1 MKKSVQFVSRIAIAV
16 VLLAAVGIAAWWDHA
31 QPDEPLLTGGTS
43 PQVENVQIADARTL
57 LACPGKPVLASLGED
72 PPESSDSSGDDTDSA
87 GEDADGSGAD
97 TGEDADGPGGDTGE
111 DAEPPVGTYDP
122 DYAPDEADAT
132 SLINAMSLGPA
143 DSTPAPA
150 LLETLLAQDDTSAAE
165 TVELSGSGAV
175 HNGSLTTDGPA
186 AFTAT
191 TRADGAETPLVTG
204 VRFGSATAGDL
215 RGIAATPCIP
225 AAAEQWLLGGQTE
238 AGASAKLELMNPS
251 DTAATVRLEIWGAVG
266 PIDPV
271 GSKSVLVPPG
281 EHRSI
286 LLEGLAPGERRIAVR
301 VQSSGARI
309 GAVIQD
315 VRTLGL
321 QPAGVDY
328 VAPSAPLSTE
338 VRVPGIEIKDADE
351 SLLRL
356 LIPGNDPGLVN
367 IKLIGP
373 NGEVAAEDLMEI
385 EVPGGAVTD
394 VSLRGVP
401 EGSYTAVVESDVP
414 ITASGFVGTG
424 EEDVERDIAWMPA
437 VASDET
443 NIFALPETSVAVG
456 QTLVMNGSEVDVP
469 ARVFLVTD
477 AGELVEEEVRIAAGE
492 TKEMDIP
499 AAVDGEPVV
508 GVLVESEQP
517 ITAGLALR
525 APEIEPA
532 GVALLPATPRS
543 ILPSGIDVQ
552 LRR

>member
-1 MKKSVQFVSRIAIAV
+1 MKKSVQFISRITIAV

-31 QPDEPLLTGGTS
+31 QSAEPLLTGGTS

-72 PPESSDSSGDDTDSA
+72 PPKSSDSSGSDTDSSGA
-87 GEDADGSGAD
+87 NADGSG
-97 TGEDADGPGGDTGE
+97 TDAE
-111 DAEPPVGTYDP
+111 EAEPPVGTYDP

-132 SLINAMSLGPA
+132 SLINTMSLGSE

-150 LLETLLAQDDTSAAE
+150 LLETLLAQDDASASE

-191 TRADGAETPLVTG
+191 TRADGAQTPLVTG

-338 VRVPGIEIKDADE
+338 VSVPGIEIKDADE

-356 LIPGNDPGLVN
+356 LIPGDDPGLVN
-367 IKLIGP
+367 IKLMGP
-373 NGEVAAEDLMEI
+373 DGEVAAEDLMEI
-385 EVPGGAVTD
+385 QVPGGAVTD

-437 VASDET
+437 VTADET
-443 NIFALPETSVAVG
+443 NIFALPETDVAVA
-456 QTLVMNGSEVDVP
+456 QTLVMTGGATNAATRVSLIVDGG
-469 ARVFLVTD
+469 D
-477 AGELVEEEVRIAAGE
+477 LVEEEVRIAAGE
-492 TKEMDIP
+492 TNEMDIP
-499 AAVDGEPVV
+499 AVVDGDPVV

-517 ITAGLALR
+517 VTAGLALR